1 MAINLEALRQLSQH
15 PNAFELFCKQYLVL
29 NSFQRPGYIVSFE
42 VKNSAM
48 WLYREVSES
57 IISPLDICFQI
68 KTTLRNNLF
77 GQIVVSEYSIGSEF
91 GVLNLGEEDAI
102 RKVAKSWEKLK
113 KQFPRGS
120 LHNNSVEVSLAF
132 MRD

>member
-1 MAINLEALRQLSQH
+1 MTINLEALKQLSQH
-15 PNAFELFCKQYLVL
+15 PQAFQLFCKQYLAL

-91 GVLNLGEEDAI
+91 GVLNPGEEDAI